1 MWVDMMDFDYQLL
14 ILMRYDANYAWDRIR
29 DKSLSSD
36 KNYKIPPRDTFMVTQ
51 KKTNPIKW
59 KNWVL
64 KI

>member
-1 MWVDMMDFDYQLL
+1 MMDFDYQLL

-51 KKTNPIKW
+51 KKQIQ
-59 KNWVL
+59 
-64 KI
+64 